1 MDDSLLLGAASASEG
16 GEIIDVTAETF
27 QAEVLDRSQSQV
39 VMVDFWA
46 DWCGPCQ
53 SLTPILE
60 KLTGEFAGAVVLA
73 KVNADQEQALAG
85 HFGIRSLPTV
95 LIVHQGQIVDH
106 FMGAQ
111 PESTIR
117 EMLSRHSG
125 QAPGGAPETPPI
137 EPSVTLDVEA
147 LQQAVAAEPENHQLK
162 MQLAVALA
170 QAGQAEAAKEQFDLL
185 PEAERESDQG
195 IAAEGQLE
203 LWSSLTS
210 DHSAEQLASLL
221 EQDPGNLGALH
232 DLGVLGVLRGDHEAG
247 FELLLAALA
256 KDKEFEDQL
265 PRKSLISAFKVVA
278 DRKVVAA
285 ARRKMS
291 SVLF

>member
-1 MDDSLLLGAASASEG
+1 MDDSLLLGAASAPDG

-27 QAEVLDRSQSQV
+27 QSEVLDRSQSQV

-53 SLTPILE
+53 SLTPVLE

-117 EMLSRHSG
+117 EMLSKHAG
-125 QAPGGAPETPPI
+125 QAPGAAPEPAAI
-137 EPSVTLDVEA
+137 EPSIRLDVES
-147 LQQAVAAEPENHQLK
+147 LEQAVAADPDNHQLK

-170 QAGQAEAAKEQFDLL
+170 QSGQQEAAAKQFSAL
-185 PEAERESDQG
+185 PEVERESDQG
-195 IAAEGQLE
+195 LAVEGQLE
-203 LWSSLTS
+203 LWSALTAEN
-210 DHSAEQLASLL
+210 SAEALAAALDQNP
-221 EQDPGNLGALH
+221 ENVGALH
-232 DLGVLGVLRGDHEAG
+232 DLGVLCVLQGDYETG

-256 KDKEFEDQL
+256 KDKGFQDEL

-278 DRKVVAA
+278 DKKLVAA